1 MLALAMVFVMAGWQ
15 AAAAQ
20 PTCDTP
26 VGASTSL
33 HALLTRI
40 EGHVPLR
47 PELGESD
54 QATDLLGMMH
64 ASLPLGDEL
73 AVAQRVYGVKPPIL
87 EGDERQIEA
96 ALQSWSLTLA
106 RQVQAHGVLL
116 RDSRTGAIRA
126 VAAYASSPLLER
138 LRVVR
143 LDPELAFAPYEAI
156 LAHLDT
162 CFVQVDTWIE
172 IPTHVVESLLAE
184 HEEGYL
190 YAAVTTLDG
199 EEAGRWVDLRHLI
212 DVVTFEHVSTED
224 AVTFSAWFAGNGVS
238 PLRLARVLP
247 EVRSNVTPTRL
258 LEVVTGI
265 LR

>member
-1 MLALAMVFVMAGWQ
+1 VLAFAMVFVMAGWP

-20 PTCDTP
+20 PSCDMP

-73 AVAQRVYGVKPPIL
+73 AVAQRVYGVKPPNL

-96 ALQSWSLTLA
+96 ALQSWSRTLA
-106 RQVQAHGVLL
+106 RQIQAHGVLL

-143 LDPELAFAPYEAI
+143 LDPELAFAPHEAI

-172 IPTHVVESLLAE
+172 IPTHVVEALLAE

-199 EEAGRWVDLRHLI
+199 EEAGRWVDLRYLI